1 MALGDRF
8 DSRAIFDGLKTK
20 EKLRET
26 PDTFGTRNKVA
37 QQSGNKYLDQNS
49 NRMAMDR
56 ARAELLKN
64 DPDEDSKTIEWMKAF
79 SYSPEAEGWNEAKTN
94 GMNPYLNSGEGGDP
108 GPESEA
114 ELEDSS
120 DDTTDS
126 TEMTA

>member
-1 MALGDRF
+1 MALNSRF

-20 EKLRET
+20 ERLSET

-37 QQSGNKYLDQNS
+37 QQSNNKNLDQNG

-64 DPDEDSKTIEWMKAF
+64 DPNEDAQTIEWMKAF
-79 SYSPEAEGWNEAKTN
+79 SYSPESQAWSEAKMN
-94 GMNPYLNSGEGGDP
+94 GMNPYLNSGEGGDA

-114 ELEDSS
+114 ELMSSS
-120 DDTTDS
+120 DSQTM
-126 TEMTA
+126 ELEA